1 MTATFVDRKPPA
13 PISAGPLPGIDQVR
27 QTAASPTEPVTTA
40 RQPTPDSVG
49 FDRRFR
55 RLAHPM
61 VLTLLLLSIV
71 SRGESRLAAGGLVN
85 VLDVH

>member
-1 MTATFVDRKPPA
+1 
-13 PISAGPLPGIDQVR
+13 
-27 QTAASPTEPVTTA
+27 
-40 RQPTPDSVG
+40 
-49 FDRRFR
+49 
-55 RLAHPM
+55 M